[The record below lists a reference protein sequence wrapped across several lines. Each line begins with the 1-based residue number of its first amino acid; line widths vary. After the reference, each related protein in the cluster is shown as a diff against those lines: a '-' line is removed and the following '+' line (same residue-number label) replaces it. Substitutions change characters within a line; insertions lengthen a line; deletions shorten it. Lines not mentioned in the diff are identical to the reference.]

1 MDACLKVIRG
11 DILVVWSIPDPS
23 NVRSLFFSALFFW
36 LNILCIKLLASSEF
50 QAVMLNLVDTSE
62 SIATDLPPSL

>member
-23 NVRSLFFSALFFW
+23 NVRSLFFSALFF
-36 LNILCIKLLASSEF
+36 LAEHS
-50 QAVMLNLVDTSE
+50 VH
-62 SIATDLPPSL
+62 